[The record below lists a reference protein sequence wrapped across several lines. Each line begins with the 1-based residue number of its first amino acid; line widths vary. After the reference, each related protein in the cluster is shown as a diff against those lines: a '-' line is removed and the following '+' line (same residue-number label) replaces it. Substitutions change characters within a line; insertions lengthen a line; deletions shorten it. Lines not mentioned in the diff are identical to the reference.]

1 MIVVVG
7 TGIVGTH
14 VAELLRQRGHE
25 VRSVS
30 HNTINEVSPEET
42 EVVVLAHAGHHER
55 VARRFLQH
63 GCSVVSVGDDS
74 KDVLS
79 LLDLQSDALSA
90 GRTLIVGAACS
101 PGLSGLLV
109 HYLGAKFDEYD
120 EIHVA
125 VHGTAGPQCAHQ
137 HHRVLSGTAL
147 GWHDDEWLKRPAGSG
162 RELCWFPEPIGSRDC
177 YRADLADALLLKHS
191 FSHANRISARVSATR
206 RDRILGRLP
215 MLIPP
220 HIDGDM
226 GAVRV
231 EVRGVKNGQRTV
243 EIAGAAHPMGHIAG
257 AVAAATAHE
266 IIQRSGTE
274 GVFVPGVFALGA
286 EELPNTAIFET
297 VINSGVRVQQ
307 FYGVH

>member
-14 VAELLRQRGHE
+14 VAELLRQREHV

-30 HNTINEVSPEET
+30 LHTINEVSPEET

-74 KDVLS
+74 KDVLA

-220 HIDGDM
+220 HIEGDM

-231 EVRGVKNGQRTV
+231 ELRGVKNGQRTV

-266 IIQRSGTE
+266 IIQRIGTE
-274 GVFVPGVFALGA
+274 GAFVPGVFALGA
-286 EELPNTAIFET
+286 EELPNAAIFET
-297 VINSGVRVQQ
+297 VLNSGVRVQQ

>member
-14 VAELLRQRGHE
+14 AADLLRKRGHD

-42 EVVVLAHAGHHER
+42 EVVILAHAGHHER

-90 GRTLIVGAACS
+90 ARTLVVGAACS

-109 HYLGAKFDEYD
+109 HYLAAKFDEYD

-125 VHGTAGPQCAHQ
+125 VHGTAGPECARQ

-147 GWHDDEWLKRPAGSG
+147 GWHDDDWLKRPAGSG
-162 RELCWFPEPIGSRDC
+162 R
-177 YRADLADALLLKHS
+177 
-191 FSHANRISARVSATR
+191 
-206 RDRILGRLP
+206 
-215 MLIPP
+215 
-220 HIDGDM
+220 
-226 GAVRV
+226 
-231 EVRGVKNGQRTV
+231 
-243 EIAGAAHPMGHIAG
+243 
-257 AVAAATAHE
+257 
-266 IIQRSGTE
+266 
-274 GVFVPGVFALGA
+274 
-286 EELPNTAIFET
+286 
-297 VINSGVRVQQ
+297 
-307 FYGVH
+307 

>member
-14 VAELLRQRGHE
+14 VAELLRQREHE

-109 HYLGAKFDEYD
+109 DYLGAKFDEYD

-125 VHGTAGPQCAHQ
+125 VHGTGGPQCAHQ
-137 HHRVLSGTAL
+137 HHRALSGTAL

-177 YRADLADALLLKHS
+177 YRGDLADALLLKHS

-220 HIDGDM
+220 HIEGDM

-231 EVRGVKNGQRTV
+231 ELRGVKNGQRTV

-266 IIQRSGTE
+266 IIQSAGTADA
-274 GVFVPGVFALGA
+274 FVPGVFGLGA
-286 EELPNTAIFET
+286 EEIPNAAIFKT
-297 VINSGVRVQQ
+297 VLNSGVRVQQ

>member
-14 VAELLRQRGHE
+14 VAGLLRQRGHN

-30 HNTINEVSPEET
+30 HNTMNEVSPEET
-42 EVVVLAHAGHHER
+42 DVVVLAHSGHHER
-55 VARRFLQH
+55 AARRFLQH
-63 GCSVVSVGDDS
+63 GCSVVSVSDDS

-79 LLDLQSDALSA
+79 LLDLQSDALGA

-109 HYLGAKFDEYD
+109 HYLAAKFDEYD

-125 VHGTAGPQCAHQ
+125 VHGTAGPECARQ

-147 GWHDDEWLKRPAGSG
+147 GWHDDDWLKRPAGSG

-231 EVRGVKNGQRTV
+231 ELRGVKNRQRTV

-266 IIQRSGTE
+266 IIQRLGTE
-274 GVFVPGVFALGA
+274 GACVPGVFALGA

-297 VINSGVRVQQ
+297 VLNSGVRVQQ